1 MSRPSHEVK
10 TRSFLRLQMRARY
23 RSFTVTY
30 PFTARVVGA
39 PRMTS
44 QLSFLHF
51 AVLHCPMGHGEL
63 QACRFPDVVFP
74 PLFLSAFV
82 FFLFSLCL
90 ARWFWPDLM
99 NGRHVHTT
107 SVCISLRKV
116 RGSSC
121 GPLACWILERPSS
134 LVTWFCIYRKALALA
149 KHVLSSIRPDT
160 IHCGRLGSKHQLTN
174 KICPAD

>member
-99 NGRHVHTT
+99 NGRHDNTT
-107 SVCISLRKV
+107 AVCVSRVTMV
-116 RGSSC
+116 RRSSY
-121 GPLACWILERPSS
+121 GPIACWISAWASS
-134 LVTWFCIYRKALALA
+134 LVTRSLYEMR
-149 KHVLSSIRPDT
+149 S
-160 IHCGRLGSKHQLTN
+160 
-174 KICPAD
+174 